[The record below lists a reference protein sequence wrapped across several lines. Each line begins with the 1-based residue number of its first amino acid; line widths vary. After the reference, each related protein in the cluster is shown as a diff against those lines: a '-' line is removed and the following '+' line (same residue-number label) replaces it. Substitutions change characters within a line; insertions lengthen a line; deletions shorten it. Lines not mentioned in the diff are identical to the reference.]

1 MKTVVLAVLMIAFG
15 GQAVVMGAESDKSVE
30 PDAVHTFKQVGDV
43 TLELNVYQPKDHK
56 VTDKRPAIVL
66 FFGGGWVGGDKNH
79 FKRQAIRYAELGMV
93 AITPDYRT
101 KKKNGTTPFESVA
114 DAKSAMRWVYQN
126 AGKLGIDPAMI
137 AAGGGSAGG
146 HLAAATALV
155 KAFDDPQDDTSISPV
170 PSLLVLFNP
179 VIDNGPGGY
188 GYDRVKDKFEQF
200 SPMHNIVKGA
210 PPTLFMLGDKDKLI
224 PVATGEAYKKKME
237 EVGSE
242 CELIIYKD
250 QGHGFFNRGESFTQ
264 TLDASIAFLKKH
276 GYIK

>member
-1 MKTVVLAVLMIAFG
+1 MKKIVAVMLLMMLSVNSLARGEENAGQVQPDAEYTFKTVG
-15 GQAVVMGAESDKSVE
+15 E
-30 PDAVHTFKQVGDV
+30 
-43 TLELNVYQPKDHK
+43 LELQLNVYQPKDFK
-56 VTDKRPAIVL
+56 ATDQRPAIVL

-101 KKKNGTTPFESVA
+101 RKKNETTPFECVA
-114 DAKSAMRWVYQN
+114 DAKSAMRWVRKN
-126 AGKLGIDPAMI
+126 AEKLGINPNMI

-155 KAFDDPQDDTSISPV
+155 KDFDDPQDNTSVSPV
-170 PSLLVLFNP
+170 PQLLVLFNP

-188 GYDRVKDKFEQF
+188 GNERIKDKYPQF
-200 SPMHNIVKGA
+200 SPLHNIVKGA

-224 PVATGEAYKKKME
+224 PVATGEAYKQKME

-250 QGHGFFNRGESFTQ
+250 QGHGFFNKGESFTQ
-264 TLDASIAFLKKH
+264 TLEASVAFLKRH